1 MRRLNALVLLTVL
14 GALLAGCA
22 SSAIVMAPERPDLP
36 WTPAT
41 TPAGEIIPDEKPPP
55 EQPRSEAFVLPSN
68 IGINVIGTR
77 RETDSMGEIEVPAD
91 RYWGAQT
98 ACRNA
103 CTTPMV
109 TSKRRRRS
117 SMLPPDGCRN
127 GRRTPLCALPT
138 RRSAASWTS
147 IFRFMSGRPDQAR
160 SRI

>member
-68 IGINVIGTR
+68 IALGELPPLLELDGDKVYSLPELIDIAQMGNPLTR
-77 RETDSMGEIEVPAD
+77 RA
-91 RYWGAQT
+91 
-98 ACRNA
+98 
-103 CTTPMV
+103 
-109 TSKRRRRS
+109 
-117 SMLPPDGCRN
+117 
-127 GRRTPLCALPT
+127 
-138 RRSAASWTS
+138 
-147 IFRFMSGRPDQAR
+147 
-160 SRI
+160 